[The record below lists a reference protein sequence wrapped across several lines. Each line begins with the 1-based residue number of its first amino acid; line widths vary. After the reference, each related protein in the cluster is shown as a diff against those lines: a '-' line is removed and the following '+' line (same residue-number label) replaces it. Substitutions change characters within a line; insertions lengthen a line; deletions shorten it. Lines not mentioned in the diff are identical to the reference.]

1 MTTSHS
7 FLITAIISLFLI
19 AFSTTPSVLAY
30 PAPLSSRPLW
40 FDTRQT
46 QQPYFPDTPASCPIC
61 AQGYTNINSCAQAAT
76 TLSNVTT
83 VLFNPGAFIDVIK
96 CSCADTFQS
105 VFPQCVDCFEK
116 TNQTGVLNTTD
127 LPSLVNSIRS
137 VCSLASSIL
146 GNASNADGET
156 TPTVSSVTST
166 PSATG
171 STSGALLTWDRS
183 GASLS
188 PLIAGAA
195 SLIVF
200 GASML

>member
-1 MTTSHS
+1 MLSH
-7 FLITAIISLFLI
+7 
-19 AFSTTPSVLAY
+19 VY
-30 PAPLSSRPLW
+30 DKQSS
-40 FDTRQT
+40 
-46 QQPYFPDTPASCPIC
+46 
-61 AQGYTNINSCAQAAT
+61 
-76 TLSNVTT
+76 
-83 VLFNPGAFIDVIK
+83 
-96 CSCADTFQS
+96 
-105 VFPQCVDCFEK
+105 FEK

-156 TPTVSSVTST
+156 TPTVASVTAT
-166 PSATG
+166 PSATS
-171 STSGALLTWDRS
+171 STSGAPPSWDRF

-188 PLIAGAA
+188 PLIVGAA

>member
-1 MTTSHS
+1 MVGPR
-7 FLITAIISLFLI
+7 L
-19 AFSTTPSVLAY
+19 STFFHVHDKQ
-30 PAPLSSRPLW
+30 SS
-40 FDTRQT
+40 
-46 QQPYFPDTPASCPIC
+46 
-61 AQGYTNINSCAQAAT
+61 
-76 TLSNVTT
+76 
-83 VLFNPGAFIDVIK
+83 
-96 CSCADTFQS
+96 
-105 VFPQCVDCFEK
+105 FEK